1 MSIVN
6 IGTTDFPAPRRTPDA
21 QLENARRKKN
31 SATVLPWIVPKRI
44 ASGAST
50 KILRRI
56 GIQIKRQIP
65 TSLCH
70 HHAERKADG
79 GAFFA
84 RSALPAPRFW
94 LTKVVSA
101 MDMLMIGRNA
111 IPSSF
116 AKAPC
121 PEIANAPNV
130 LIFDWTTRFPMLMT
144 EFWRPSEVPGR

>member
-1 MSIVN
+1 M
-6 IGTTDFPAPRRTPDA
+6 P
-21 QLENARRKKN
+21 NAR
-31 SATVLPWIVPKRI
+31 PM
-44 ASGAST
+44 
-50 KILRRI
+50 
-56 GIQIKRQIP
+56 
-65 TSLCH
+65 
-70 HHAERKADG
+70 AEP
-79 GAFFA
+79 FFA

-144 EFWRPSEVPGR
+144 EFWSPVGSPWTITWRIISLWKRSSFQWIVAAPPSFTMRDRHKRTLSPCAITVATAAPAALHLNPATKMRSRIMFTTEEKIR